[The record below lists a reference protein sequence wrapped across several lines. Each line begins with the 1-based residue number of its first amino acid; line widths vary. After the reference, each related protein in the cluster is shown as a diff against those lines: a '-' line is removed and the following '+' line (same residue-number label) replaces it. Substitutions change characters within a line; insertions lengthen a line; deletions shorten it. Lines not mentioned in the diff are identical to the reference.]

1 MSYAIQGVN
10 TQEAITAKDFVL
22 GQGHV
27 DDDGKEWR
35 FVVAGSAI
43 TANQCVF
50 VDEAFSGVPITTT
63 LGTYGGLVGV
73 PAVDIAS
80 GSYGWVQ
87 TFGNCSVNVAASC
100 AADARIN
107 TTETAGRLDDD
118 ATAGAKVIEGIKLNA
133 ACGGAAAD
141 TSAFLMTPRVGATL

>member
-10 TQEAITAKDFVL
+10 TQDTTTAIGFVL

-35 FVVAGSAI
+35 YVLAGSAI

-50 VDEAFSGVPITTT
+50 VDEAFSGVPITTV

-73 PAVDIAS
+73 PAVAIAS

-87 TFGNCSVNVAASC
+87 TFGNCLVNVAASC
-100 AADARIN
+100 AADVRIN
-107 TTETAGRLDDD
+107 TTATAGRLDDD
-118 ATAGAKVIEGIKLNA
+118 GTAGAKVINGIKLNVA
-133 ACGGAAAD
+133 ATGAAD
-141 TSAFLMTPRVGATL
+141 TSAFLQRLNVGATL